1 MPFYIVFK
9 HFELPTFMKCAILI
23 NLPCLTSNT
32 LTKRLQD
39 PIVRFGGAIALSVH
53 LGSALFHYIREILG
67 KQKINV
73 FTKLPWMGW
82 VRNYCFFKSSINI
95 LLQGLHYFAL
105 CHSPFSVLT
114 EINYL

>member
-67 KQKINV
+67 KQKNQCIHQV
-73 FTKLPWMGW
+73 ALDGLGKKLL
-82 VRNYCFFKSSINI
+82 F
-95 LLQGLHYFAL
+95 L
-105 CHSPFSVLT
+105 
-114 EINYL
+114 